1 MMNIRKSTLLVGWLN
16 DDDDDTWNDLIWK
29 MRNVYDDND
38 NDDSLN
44 YPSSC
49 SARQHNPKI
58 FFVTKEKIIICAV
71 VVDQEINNISFSV
84 FFCCQTNHS
93 CIDQWSV
100 EQTNDE

>member
-1 MMNIRKSTLLVGWLN
+1 
-16 DDDDDTWNDLIWK
+16 

-84 FFCCQTNHS
+84 FFVVKQIIHVSINDRSNKRTMNNQRNMMIS
-93 CIDQWSV
+93 CVRVCEHRSQ
-100 EQTNDE
+100 